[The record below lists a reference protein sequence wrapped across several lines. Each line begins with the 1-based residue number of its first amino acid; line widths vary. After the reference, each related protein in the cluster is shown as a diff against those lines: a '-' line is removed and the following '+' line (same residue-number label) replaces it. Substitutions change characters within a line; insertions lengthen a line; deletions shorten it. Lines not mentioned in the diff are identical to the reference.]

1 MHIGGGTCYVFQIR
15 CKYTQNEW
23 RSESFLRH
31 FSEEVFYKIERY
43 LWKHIC
49 TSCYITW
56 KCTLTSL
63 TAGRSRGSTSSLQRG
78 LQVHTRVWL
87 VFFNAVTGHLAVCN
101 KYTSTT
107 HVTFR
112 AAQFLCN
119 GNTTYECR
127 QHPSI
132 RVKLISISP
141 DISEDKVTK
150 SKRTDFNVREVCCT
164 GEGDEAEEKSSVQIY
179 RNDL

>member
-1 MHIGGGTCYVFQIR
+1 MF
-15 CKYTQNEW
+15 
-23 RSESFLRH
+23 SESGANTHEINEALKALQGTSARKYSSKWSDT
-31 FSEEVFYKIERY
+31 SEN
-43 LWKHIC
+43 IC
-49 TSCYITW
+49 ASCYITW
-56 KCTLTSL
+56 KCTLTSS
-63 TAGRSRGSTSSLQRG
+63 TAGRSGGSTSSLQRG

-87 VFFNAVTGHLAVCN
+87 VFFSAVTGHLAVCN
-101 KYTSTT
+101 KCLSTT

-119 GNTTYECR
+119 GNTTYECL

-132 RVKLISISP
+132 RVKLVSISP

-150 SKRTDFNVREVCCT
+150 SKRTGFNVREVCCT
-164 GEGDEAEEKSSVQIY
+164 GDGDEAEEKSSVQIY